1 MQIPHRRRQHH
12 DISGRESVLQ
22 DQFSHGD
29 ILSPSLERKRQL
41 FRFGYLR
48 RVSPQLCPINVLREA
63 SFADFLPDFQ

>member
-29 ILSPSLERKRQL
+29 IISPSPERKQVNYL
-41 FRFGYLR
+41 RFGYLGR
-48 RVSPQLCPINVLREA
+48 GQLCPINALRA
-63 SFADFLPDFQ
+63 SFQDFLPDFQ